1 MRICFS
7 KLLILCAFLFGT
19 AFFATAQGTSV
30 NLVLT
35 MTNGEEQSFL
45 LSDQSQLSFEGGERL
60 VIIDGNSTQSFELS
74 QIRKMVCSELTD
86 VDDNTLSKLQLFP
99 NPSHNSFVI
108 KGLQGSRPARIYA
121 LDGRLVKSFEA
132 AEGVSVDIS
141 ELSTGMYLLH
151 INGQTSK
158 LMKL

>member
-35 MTNGEEQSFL
+35 MTNGEEQTFL

-60 VIIDGNSTQSFELS
+60 IIIDGNSTQSYELS

-86 VDDNTLSKLQLFP
+86 VDDNTLCKLQLFP
-99 NPSHNSFVI
+99 NPSRNSFVI
-108 KGLQGSRPARIYA
+108 KGLQGSCPARIYS